1 MLLKK
6 GWDDVYNRDINR
18 KDDTWILW
26 AIIIVWA
33 TVSIF
38 LEQKYQWASTIS
50 GAIIALVGAMLLS
63 NFKIIPTE
71 SPVYDTVWDYA
82 VPISIPLLLFSS
94 NILKFGR
101 KVVDYYISS

>member
-1 MLLKK
+1 MMFTIGTL
-6 GWDDVYNRDINR
+6 IA

-63 NFKIIPTE
+63 N
-71 SPVYDTVWDYA
+71 
-82 VPISIPLLLFSS
+82 
-94 NILKFGR
+94 
-101 KVVDYYISS
+101 

>member
-1 MLLKK
+1 M
-6 GWDDVYNRDINR
+6 GMFTIGTCR

-63 NFKIIPTE
+63 NFIIPIE
-71 SPVYDTVWDYA
+71 SPV
-82 VPISIPLLLFSS
+82 L
-94 NILKFGR
+94 
-101 KVVDYYISS
+101 

>member
-1 MLLKK
+1 M
-6 GWDDVYNRDINR
+6 DIMGHNYSLG
-18 KDDTWILW
+18 DSQYL
-26 AIIIVWA
+26 
-33 TVSIF
+33 

-94 NILKFGR
+94 NILKIWKESR
-101 KVVDYYISS
+101 RLLYIFLIASVGTIGQR

>member
-1 MLLKK
+1 MFTIGTL
-6 GWDDVYNRDINR
+6 IA

-63 NFKIIPTE
+63 NFKIIPLNRRFMIQYGITR
-71 SPVYDTVWDYA
+71 YQYQF
-82 VPISIPLLLFSS
+82 L
-94 NILKFGR
+94 
-101 KVVDYYISS
+101 YYCSVLIF